1 MAGSLDRCERDVEAA
16 RARLAGDLHV
26 LRRPETVES
35 FTRAIKIELMTAKDA
50 AIESAKTSAFGAVSD
65 AVDKLKSKA
74 AANPAALLAIGAGLA
89 WHFVRNPPVVTAL
102 VGAGLF
108 SLLKTSAPA
117 VPPEDFIAHSRERLK
132 EQVGEFSDMAKAT
145 AQSASEAVS
154 QKVSE
159 VTRTGVQAATD
170 MAHTVSGQISGQ
182 VNRVTDEITQV
193 TGQVTDQVKEQFSQA
208 ASRGMEA
215 ASDMAAQVRRT
226 RHDITDKIMEGV
238 DTTTGAVRHAM
249 DRGNGH
255 WNGQGQ
261 GTGAWE
267 GNAPSLVPNAPRAQD
282 TILLGIAGVAV
293 AAALGLALQRASNE
307 S

>member
-1 MAGSLDRCERDVEAA
+1 MHGSLERCERDVEAA
-16 RARLAGDLHV
+16 RARLAGDLQI
-26 LRRPETVES
+26 LRRPETVQS

-89 WHFVRNPPVVTAL
+89 WHFVRNPPVVSAL

-108 SLLKTSAPA
+108 SLLKTTAPA

-132 EQVGEFSDMAKAT
+132 EQVGDFSEMAKAT

-159 VTRTGVQAATD
+159 VRRTGVQAATD
-170 MAHTVSGQISGQ
+170 MAGAVAGQ
-182 VNRVTDEITQV
+182 VAQMTGQLTDQVGERTQQV
-193 TGQVTDQVKEQFSQA
+193 TQQVTDA
-208 ASRGMEA
+208 ASRGIEA
-215 ASDMAAQVRRT
+215 AGDMAAQARRMQ
-226 RHDITDKIMEGV
+226 RDVTDKVVEGV
-238 DTTTGAVRHAM
+238 GTATDAIRHAVEGGQ
-249 DRGNGH
+249 RNG
-255 WNGQGQ
+255 
-261 GTGAWE
+261 GAWKDD
-267 GNAPSLVPNAPRAQD
+267 APTLVPDAPRPQD